1 MRKIKEIIKG
11 SWYFLGYLL
20 SPVSWWNN
28 LIINIPLAYL
38 FASLV
43 AIVRYDPGFF
53 NICFIGFYFLMNIIG
68 LIILRRCV
76 DTPLQKVYGW
86 DKEEVVGGLVLAII
100 YGVILII
107 LLFLDVIRIP
117 YEYFR

>member
-1 MRKIKEIIKG
+1 MKKVKEVLKG

-28 LIINIPLAYL
+28 IIINIPLAYL
-38 FASLV
+38 FASLI
-43 AIVRYDPGFF
+43 AIVRYDPELF
-53 NICFIGFYFLMNIIG
+53 NMCFIGIYFLINIVG
-68 LIILRRCV
+68 LIILNCCV
-76 DTPLQKVYGW
+76 HTPLQKRYGW
-86 DKEEVVGGLVLAII
+86 DKESIVGGLIMVII
-100 YGVILII
+100 YSIILII